1 MLVCIWNG
9 EREGKHMG
17 RVLGLSYTEC
27 IGICQYCSW
36 PSSNPGAKWMSD
48 QKWFKA
54 FGRSYFLSFHY
65 FQPEV
70 LLAVYLI
77 SAYLV
82 CYENR
87 QSNRWWKTK
96 CSQNTAMEIVI
107 WIGIKSNPFCTTVF
121 PQHHHLTS
129 ITAGCGQ
136 VWSVVLGVYITH
148 LLRLP
153 EKHIV
158 TSIWRGKPDHLNDC
172 RRRLNLERAAKHCF
186 QSGA

>member
-1 MLVCIWNG
+1 MNVRPEVIYSFWSEL
-9 EREGKHMG
+9 
-17 RVLGLSYTEC
+17 
-27 IGICQYCSW
+27 
-36 PSSNPGAKWMSD
+36 
-48 QKWFKA
+48 F
-54 FGRSYFLSFHY
+54 FLSFHY

-70 LLAVYLI
+70 LLAVCLI

-87 QSNRWWKTK
+87 HSNRWWKTK

-107 WIGIKSNPFCTTVF
+107 WISIKSNPFCTTVF
-121 PQHHHLTS
+121 SQHHHLTS

-158 TSIWRGKPDHLNDC
+158 TSIWQGKPDHLNDC

-186 QSGA
+186 QSGAKEGLIQTKSGVAAISFRLWGHNWKNVIVLVLDST